1 VLVATAHDE
10 FKNPELY
17 RNVKLVVDSRNMLAP
32 LLQGRGGS
40 LGRLVKA

>member
-17 RNVKLVVDSRNMLAP
+17 RNVKLVVDSRNMIAP
-32 LLQGRGGS
+32 LFHDRAGS